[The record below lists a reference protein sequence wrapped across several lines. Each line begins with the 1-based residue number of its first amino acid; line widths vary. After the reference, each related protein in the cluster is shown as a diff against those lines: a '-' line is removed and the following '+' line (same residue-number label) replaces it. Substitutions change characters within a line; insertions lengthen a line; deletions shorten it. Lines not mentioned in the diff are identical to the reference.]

1 MSKIAL
7 AFVLCF
13 SPAILAA
20 QAVYQCTGA
29 NGTVTYSQNPCGK
42 DAKLI
47 MDAKALAK
55 HAGSGSDGEQPA
67 PAAPK
72 LPDKERLDPNIRAI
86 SDSVEDS
93 RCRRDAQRLSVAPST
108 AKIDQANS
116 QIAQL
121 SSRRYVNGYG
131 EAQAGNAPTTN
142 QQVEQEITS
151 LRQVISTEQAKNDSM
166 IAESNRRVADALAE
180 CDKKKAER
188 ETHLTP

>member
-20 QAVYQCTGA
+20 QSVYKCTGA
-29 NGTVTYSQNPCGK
+29 NGVVTYSQNPCGK

-47 MDAKALAK
+47 MDAKTLAK

-72 LPDKERLDPNIRAI
+72 IPDKERPDPNIQAI

-93 RCRRDAQRLSVAPST
+93 RCRRDAQRLFVAPST
-108 AKIDQANS
+108 ARIDQANG
-116 QIAQL
+116 QIAEL
-121 SSRRYVNGYG
+121 S
-131 EAQAGNAPTTN
+131 
-142 QQVEQEITS
+142 
-151 LRQVISTEQAKNDSM
+151 
-166 IAESNRRVADALAE
+166 
-180 CDKKKAER
+180 
-188 ETHLTP
+188 